1 MARASDTLAPSPR
14 VDDVAEAVPHQVHGQ
29 RKQSDDG
36 SRHDDR
42 PPIAQGSQVQP
53 DVRDDPEFGDEGI
66 AREEA
71 DERERRKDQDDRP
84 HIEGDLD
91 EDGREDV
98 RQDMPEH
105 DLEAS
110 GPRGP
115 CALNERRLLRGQGQ
129 APTIPGVQRPPDDNQ
144 GEGHV
149 EEGPADYESNGEGEN
164 EKGNGEE
171 DVRDPHHGFVEP
183 FAGVA
188 RNDSDQ
194 RSDRRT
200 DEDDEEG
207 NRDVDPDRFH
217 HQLQQVETADPREPI
232 LDRPKQVADRW
243 RLRSRADALRICLR
257 ELRRH
262 DVVRILYS
270 EDIRVDLNDEG
281 VTNEQQEDHEAR
293 DGGLVGAEHPRREFQ
308 LVEPDVSLGDRDR
321 RHRVSLVADS
331 WIQERVQDVQD
342 QRRGD
347 EDESEDEGRTHHH
360 ADVAVQ
366 ERDRRP
372 PADALESEDVLDDDG
387 AAEQTGHEISV
398 RRHGRKQCVLLRV
411 KVVDQPLRDTLR
423 SRQADI
429 VLLEHLEHRS
439 AKDPDDAG
447 QQGESES
454 EGGQDHVEERV
465 PRNGPVAMEEGVDR
479 KDVRRIGDG
488 GRVIEPRVRNR
499 REQDGIDVALVRKE
513 APSGPEREE
522 DREADQE
529 DRHRVQGKGHD
540 ADALVEDGIAAC
552 GGIHADRDRDYP
564 RQERGDDRQ
573 HDRVRHE
580 PDEAR
585 RHRLPERRR
594 GAHVSLKNRRE
605 PIEGL
610 DVEGIVQVKLGR
622 ELLDQLLSSGP
633 RQMRIDVLCKEQG
646 RHADMLKG
654 EDEKRQPDNRRNE
667 KDEPQNNIDPELH
680 TGRSEKRGLGG

>member
-36 SRHDDR
+36 SRHDDG
-42 PPIAQGSQVQP
+42 PPVAQGSQVQP
-53 DVRDDPEFGDEGI
+53 DVRDDAEFGDEGI

-84 HIEGDLD
+84 YIEGDLD

-98 RQDMPEH
+98 RQDVPEH

-115 CALNERRLLRGQGQ
+115 CALDERRLLRGQGQ

-149 EEGPADYESNGEGEN
+149 EEGPADHESNGEGEN

-194 RSDRRT
+194 GSDRRT

-243 RLRSRADALRICLR
+243 RLRSGADALWICLR

-262 DVVRILYS
+262 NVVWILYS
-270 EDIRVDLNDEG
+270 EDTWGDLDDEG

-293 DGGLVGAEHPRREFQ
+293 DGGLVSEEHPRREFQ

-347 EDESEDEGRTHHH
+347 EEQCEDEGRTHHH

-411 KVVDQPLRDTLR
+411 KVMDQPLRDTLR

-447 QQGESES
+447 QEGKSER
-454 EGGQDHVEERV
+454 ERGQDHMEESV
-465 PRNGPVAMEEGVDR
+465 PRNRPVAVEEGVDR
-479 KDVRRIGDG
+479 EDVRRIGDG

-564 RQERGDDRQ
+564 RQERSDDGQ

-585 RHRLPERRR
+585 CDRLPDRRR
-594 GAHVSLKNRRE
+594 GPHVSLKNRRE
-605 PIEGL
+605 PIEVL
-610 DVEGIVQVKLGR
+610 DIDRIVQVKLCR
-622 ELLDQLLSSGP
+622 ELLHELLSSGS
-633 RQMRIDVLCKEQG
+633 RQVGIDVLCEEE
-646 RHADMLKG
+646 RSPADVLKS
-654 EDEKRQPDNRRNE
+654 EDEERQPDDRRDE
-667 KDEPQNNIDPELH
+667 KDEPPDDIDPELH
-680 TGRSEKRGLGG
+680 MGRSEK

>member
-53 DVRDDPEFGDEGI
+53 DVGDYAEFGDEGI

-84 HIEGDLD
+84 YIEGDLD

-110 GPRGP
+110 GTRGP
-115 CALNERRLLRGQGQ
+115 CALDERRLLRGQGQ

-149 EEGPADYESNGEGEN
+149 EEGPADYESNREGEN

-194 RSDRRT
+194 RSDCRT

-207 NRDVDPDRFH
+207 NRDV
-217 HQLQQVETADPREPI
+217 
-232 LDRPKQVADRW
+232 
-243 RLRSRADALRICLR
+243 
-257 ELRRH
+257 
-262 DVVRILYS
+262 
-270 EDIRVDLNDEG
+270 
-281 VTNEQQEDHEAR
+281 
-293 DGGLVGAEHPRREFQ
+293 GLVREEPPRREFQ
-308 LVEPDVSLGDRDR
+308 LIEPDVSLGDRDR

-429 VLLEHLEHRS
+429 VLLEHLEHRR
-439 AKDPDDAG
+439 AKNPDDAG
-447 QQGESES
+447 Q
-454 EGGQDHVEERV
+454 EG
-465 PRNGPVAMEEGVDR
+465 
-479 KDVRRIGDG
+479 K
-488 GRVIEPRVRNR
+488 
-499 REQDGIDVALVRKE
+499 
-513 APSGPEREE
+513 SERE
-522 DREADQE
+522 
-529 DRHRVQGKGHD
+529 
-540 ADALVEDGIAAC
+540 
-552 GGIHADRDRDYP
+552 
-564 RQERGDDRQ
+564 RG
-573 HDRVRHE
+573 
-580 PDEAR
+580 
-585 RHRLPERRR
+585 
-594 GAHVSLKNRRE
+594 
-605 PIEGL
+605 
-610 DVEGIVQVKLGR
+610 
-622 ELLDQLLSSGP
+622 
-633 RQMRIDVLCKEQG
+633 
-646 RHADMLKG
+646 
-654 EDEKRQPDNRRNE
+654 
-667 KDEPQNNIDPELH
+667 
-680 TGRSEKRGLGG
+680 